1 MYWIV
6 LYDQRLFK
14 TRGVLPYMGHI
25 GMCRC
30 EGFSNFM
37 ASLWLLG
44 LFQPRSQGSLLP
56 ALQSERES
64 RVGEN
69 PGKEVGPVSNVVLL
83 PC

>member
-14 TRGVLPYMGHI
+14 TRGYCHI
-25 GMCRC
+25 WAIQVCAAVK
-30 EGFSNFM
+30 GFSNFM

-56 ALQSERES
+56 ALRSERES
-64 RVGEN
+64 GVGEN
-69 PGKEVGPVSNVVLL
+69 PGNEVGPVSNVVLL
-83 PC
+83 P